1 MINYP
6 EKAVYTYDDLVDILR
21 ILRAPGGCPWDREQT
36 HRSIGKNMIEE
47 AYEAVDG
54 IKTLQEGKGWDSLCE
69 ELGDVLMQVIF
80 HSQLAEEEGYFT
92 FEDVVDGISR
102 KMIHRHPHV
111 FGGHTEEKPDWD
123 ALKREEH
130 SRQTPEEEIAAVPQA
145 LPALIRSSK
154 VLKKM
159 DKYYGYGSDA
169 DETLRELKQKA
180 VQLEKEQGI
189 PESGETVGDMLL
201 LLCNYARLKGF
212 NSELL
217 LGKSLEK
224 CLKSYE
230 IQ

>member
-1 MINYP
+1 M
-6 EKAVYTYDDLVDILR
+6 EKKYTFEQFCGIIRELR
-21 ILRAPGGCPWDREQT
+21 GENGCPWDKIQT
-36 HRSIGKNMIEE
+36 HESLIPCMIEE

-54 IKTLQEGKGWDSLCE
+54 IKTLQEGRGWDSLCE

-92 FEDVVDGISR
+92 LEDVVDGISR

-111 FGGHTEEKPDWD
+111 FGEHTEEKQDWD

-130 SRQTPEEEIAAVPQA
+130 RQKTPKEEIAAVPQA
-145 LPALIRSSK
+145 LPALIRTSK

-169 DETLRELKQKA
+169 DETLRELKRKA
-180 VQLEKEQGI
+180 EQLEKGEDIQS
-189 PESGETVGDMLL
+189 SGETVGDMLL

>member
-1 MINYP
+1 M
-6 EKAVYTYDDLVDILR
+6 EQKYTFEQFCGIIRELR
-21 ILRAPGGCPWDREQT
+21 GENGCPWDRDQT
-36 HRSIGKNMIEE
+36 HESLIPCMIEE

-54 IKTLQEGKGWDSLCE
+54 IKTLQEGRGWESLCE
-69 ELGDVLMQVIF
+69 ELGDVLMQVVF
-80 HSQLAEEEGYFT
+80 HSHLAEDEGYFT
-92 FEDVVDGISR
+92 LEDVVDGISK

-111 FGGHTEEKPDWD
+111 FGEHMEEKPDWD

-130 SRQTPEEEIAAVPQA
+130 RQQTPEEEIAAVPQA
-145 LPALIRSSK
+145 LPALIRTSK

-159 DKYYGYGSDA
+159 DEYYGYGSDA
-169 DETLRELKQKA
+169 DETLRELKQKV
-180 VQLEKEQGI
+180 VQLEQG
-189 PESGETVGDMLL
+189 EGMQSFEETVGDMLL
-201 LLCNYARLKGF
+201 LLCNYARLQGF

>member
-1 MINYP
+1 MDQ
-6 EKAVYTYDDLVDILR
+6 KYTFEQFCGIIRELR
-21 ILRAPGGCPWDREQT
+21 GENGCPWDKVQT
-36 HRSIGKNMIEE
+36 HESLIPCMIEE

-169 DETLRELKQKA
+169 DETLQELKQKV

-230 IQ
+230 IK

>member
-1 MINYP
+1 M
-6 EKAVYTYDDLVDILR
+6 
-21 ILRAPGGCPWDREQT
+21 
-36 HRSIGKNMIEE
+36 
-47 AYEAVDG
+47 
-54 IKTLQEGKGWDSLCE
+54 
-69 ELGDVLMQVIF
+69 
-80 HSQLAEEEGYFT
+80 
-92 FEDVVDGISR
+92 
-102 KMIHRHPHV
+102 
-111 FGGHTEEKPDWD
+111 
-123 ALKREEH
+123 
-130 SRQTPEEEIAAVPQA
+130 
-145 LPALIRSSK
+145 IRSSK

-169 DETLRELKQKA
+169 DETLQELKQKV